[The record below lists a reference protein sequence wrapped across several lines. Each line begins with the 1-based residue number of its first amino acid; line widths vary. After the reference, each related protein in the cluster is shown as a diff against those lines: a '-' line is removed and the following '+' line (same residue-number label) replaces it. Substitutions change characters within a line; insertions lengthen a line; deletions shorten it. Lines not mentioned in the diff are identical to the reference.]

1 MAEGRARGDG
11 GMLRR
16 ASSFQNLRH
25 VGQKMACDW
34 QPMCS
39 AHLRIHRDCRR
50 EPKQSSPMKTKI
62 SQVRGRVQRRTSV
75 GMLRKTVGAAALSER
90 TPARLK
96 LKSILPS
103 QKALRYAKS
112 FARRFGARLVLL
124 HVVESVPYTA
134 DFGYG
139 PVVRTVPDPL
149 LLKRSQTHLDA
160 IARRQLDSECRC
172 DTLVRSGVAFDEIAK
187 VTKELDVDLIILAT
201 RDYTALDHAPLGSTV
216 ERVVRHAPCPVL
228 MVRENEHEFIGQSL
242 NSPGSL
248 RQFNGKTETAVCP
261 TNYSQPKR
269 NL

>member
-1 MAEGRARGDG
+1 MTATINSNPSKAGTHPRLALGHGTAKAAFPPALKINKILLPTD
-11 GMLRR
+11 
-16 ASSFQNLRH
+16 F
-25 VGQKMACDW
+25 
-34 QPMCS
+34 S
-39 AHLRIHRDCRR
+39 A
-50 EPKQSSPMKTKI
+50 
-62 SQVRGRVQRRTSV
+62 
-75 GMLRKTVGAAALSER
+75 
-90 TPARLK
+90 
-96 LKSILPS
+96 PS

-149 LLKRSQTHLDA
+149 LLKRSQARLDA
-160 IARRQLDSECRC
+160 IARRQLDSKCRC

-187 VTKELDVDLIILAT
+187 VAKELDVDLIILAT
-201 RDYTALDHAPLGSTV
+201 RDYTALDHTPLGSTV

-261 TNYSQPKR
+261 TTYGQPKR